1 MRGTEAVRR
10 MREVIRRQHMALST
24 EETYVHWSRR
34 YVGALQGI
42 PPILPSEQKLERFLT
57 QLALTRGV
65 AASTQN
71 QAFNA
76 VAFFDKDVL
85 GTPLH
90 DVHALRATRP
100 VHFHHAPTLTE
111 TRALRQAV
119 GGVGGYP
126 TNLVAR
132 LLSSPRSYASR
143 FGPERMCHPCSNTSV
158 AVPVVP

>member
-1 MRGTEAVRR
+1 MRATEAVRR
-10 MREVIRRQHMALST
+10 MREVIRRQPMALST
-24 EETYVHWSRR
+24 EQAHVHWSRR

-42 PPILPSEQKLERFLT
+42 PPTLPSEKKPERFLS
-57 QLALTRGV
+57 QLALRRGV

-76 VAFFDKDVL
+76 VAFFYKDVL

-119 GGVGGYP
+119 GDVGG
-126 TNLVAR
+126 
-132 LLSSPRSYASR
+132 
-143 FGPERMCHPCSNTSV
+143 
-158 AVPVVP
+158 